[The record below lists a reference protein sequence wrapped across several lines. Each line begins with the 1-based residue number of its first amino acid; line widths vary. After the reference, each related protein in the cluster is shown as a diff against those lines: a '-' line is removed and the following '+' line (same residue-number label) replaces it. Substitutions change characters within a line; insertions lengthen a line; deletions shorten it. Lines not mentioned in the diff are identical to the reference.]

1 MAKTMTAVPG
11 GQRTAVYYSDNGV
24 QYGSQMTYYLTYTS
38 GRKKPISGVNH
49 ADMLYYFDWH
59 SLTEE
64 QKTAC
69 IAQVWMFDAEERAEN
84 LHLVF
89 HLDAGIHHVGLFR
102 QFVDFQLEHF
112 IFGNGTD
119 VVASFGIPIQRIGR
133 DIVGRRNIEVGL
145 CCG

>member
-1 MAKTMTAVPG
+1 MQG
-11 GQRTAVYYSDNGV
+11 
-24 QYGSQMTYYLTYTS
+24 
-38 GRKKPISGVNH
+38 
-49 ADMLYYFDWH
+49 
-59 SLTEE
+59 
-64 QKTAC
+64 
-69 IAQVWMFDAEERAEN
+69 IAQWNLKLRYFAFGDDTQVHFLFDAEERAEN

-133 DIVGRRNIEVGL
+133 GIVGRRNIEVGL